1 MYPALFHVFGFRVDS
16 YSVIWFIAL
25 SLAIMWT
32 IRRLPLYQLDDYE
45 SRRVMAVSFIFM
57 YVGAKSFE
65 YIAHWGYYMAD
76 FSRFLDIN
84 RGGVHEFGA
93 VSGAF
98 LSALIMC
105 MFSRKVP
112 FSRLCDAAA
121 PPAMLAIAIGRWGC
135 FLNGC
140 CVGLPTTSFIG
151 VHFPFDRAG
160 VLRHPVQVYY
170 SVIALVIVGIL
181 LAVEKRVRPCQQKAA
196 GFQEAG
202 QLRDT
207 GKIRGASHYS
217 VVAPLAVILY
227 CVMRLAVVPFRDRP
241 SLMWMMSYSLTYRGI
256 KFVLP
261 CMCVWLAFSM
271 LKLRKDTVNL
281 VSQHK

>member
-1 MYPALFHVFGFRVDS
+1 MYPTLFHVFGFRVDS

-25 SLAIMWT
+25 IAAIMWT
-32 IRRLPLYQLDDYE
+32 IRRLPVYQLDDYE

-76 FSRFLDIN
+76 LTRFLDIN

-98 LSALIMC
+98 LSAMVMC
-105 MFSRKVP
+105 IFPRKVS

-121 PPAMLAIAIGRWGC
+121 PPALLAIAIGRWGC

-140 CVGLPTTSFIG
+140 CLGLPTTSFVG

-160 VLRHPVQVYY
+160 VYRHPVQIYY
-170 SVIALVIVGIL
+170 SVIAFLIVGIL
-181 LAVEKRVRPCQQKAA
+181 LAAEKRILPFQKTAA
-196 GFQEAG
+196 EFQEAK
-202 QLRDT
+202 QLHDT
-207 GKIRGASHYS
+207 GKISGASHYS
-217 VVAPLAVILY
+217 VIAPLAVILY
-227 CVMRLAVVPFRDRP
+227 CLMRLAVVPFRDRAP
-241 SLMWMMSYSLTYRGI
+241 FMWMMNHSLTYRGI
-256 KFVLP
+256 KFALP
-261 CMCVWLAFSM
+261 LMLLWLAYSLYR
-271 LKLRKDTVNL
+271 LKTAGQFRQNRP
-281 VSQHK
+281 